1 MRGLLRRL
9 VAIMNDI
16 IAPNV
21 EMGIAR
27 THPTLVSNCLERK
40 MSNISLYRESP
51 RLSRRT
57 QKQSSP
63 KVNGVVV
70 VVRFVSFSGYLHY
83 STSIVRNKG
92 IGQGKRNSEPDKA
105 GPSHHTF
112 SRPV

>member
-1 MRGLLRRL
+1 
-9 VAIMNDI
+9 MNDI

-51 RLSRRT
+51 RLPRRT

-70 VVRFVSFSGYLHY
+70 VVVRFVSFSGCLHY

-92 IGQGKRNSEPDKA
+92 IGQGKRYSEPDKA
-105 GPSHHTF
+105 GPSHHIF